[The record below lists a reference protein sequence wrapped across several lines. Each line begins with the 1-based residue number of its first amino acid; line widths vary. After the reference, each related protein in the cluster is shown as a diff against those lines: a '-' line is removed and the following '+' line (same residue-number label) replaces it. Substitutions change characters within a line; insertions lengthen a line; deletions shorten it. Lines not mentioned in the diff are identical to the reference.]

1 MEICKR
7 KLSPAQRK
15 RLTGALWSFCRA
27 VLLVG
32 LAFVVIYTVVYM
44 LVVSV
49 RDPKEMMNPAVTWIT
64 RTFTLENY
72 RYAVQFMDYGSS
84 FLRTFILTLGC
95 TLLQCFTCAV
105 TGYGFARFKFKGNG
119 ILFACALLTM
129 LVPTQTI
136 MLPQFIN
143 YVRFSNMAGIELIDT
158 PVPMMLNALLGM
170 GLKSGLFVYLSRQFY
185 KNLPKELEEAAYI
198 DGCGPIKAFF
208 KVALGSS
215 WGIILVIFLLSFVWY
230 WNDYYTTTL
239 FYSSAQPLSLELNI
253 LHSALITGRME
264 NGDPFTFSHVVVI
277 LESGA
282 ILFMAPVLL
291 LYAVLQKR
299 FTQSI
304 TDSAI
309 VG

>member
-1 MEICKR
+1 MNVSKINMTPAKR
-7 KLSPAQRK
+7 KRI
-15 RLTGALWSFCRA
+15 TGAAWGFCRA
-27 VLLVG
+27 VLLIG
-32 LAFVVIYTVVYM
+32 LAFVVLYTIVYM
-44 LVVSV
+44 LVVSF
-49 RDPKEMMNPAVTWIT
+49 RAPEEMMNPAVTWIT

-72 RYAVQFMDYGSS
+72 KYAVEYLEYGKAFLRS
-84 FLRTFILTLGC
+84 FLLTLGC

-136 MLPQFIN
+136 MMPQFIN
-143 YVRFSNMAGIELIDT
+143 YVRFSNMSGVELIDT
-158 PVPMMLNALLGM
+158 PIPMMLNAVLGM

-185 KNLPKELEEAAYI
+185 KNLPRELEEAANI
-198 DGCGPIKAFF
+198 DGCGPIAAFF
-208 KVALGSS
+208 RVALGSS
-215 WGIILVIFLLSFVWY
+215 WSIILVIFLLSFVWY
-230 WNDYYTTTL
+230 WNDFYTTTL
-239 FYSSAQPLSLELNI
+239 FYSSAQPLSLKLNI

-264 NGDPFTFSHVVVI
+264 GGLPFSFSHIVVI

-282 ILFMAPVLL
+282 ILFMAPVLI

>member
-1 MEICKR
+1 MNIKNINITPARKKR
-7 KLSPAQRK
+7 IMG
-15 RLTGALWSFCRA
+15 TLWSIFRA
-27 VLLVG
+27 ILLIG
-32 LAFVVIYTVVYM
+32 LSFVVLYTIVYM

-49 RDPKEMMNPAVTWIT
+49 RAPEEMMRPAVTWIT
-64 RTFTLENY
+64 RTFTLDNF
-72 RYAVQFMDYGSS
+72 RYAIEYMDYVAA
-84 FLRTFILTLGC
+84 FLRTFVLTLGC
-95 TLLQCFTCAV
+95 TLLQCFTCAI
-105 TGYGFARFKFKGNG
+105 TGYGFARFKFKGNK
-119 ILFACALLTM
+119 IFFACALLTM

-143 YVRFSNMAGIELIDT
+143 YVRFSNMTGVELIDT
-158 PVPMMLNALLGM
+158 PVPMMLNAVLGM

-215 WGIILVIFLLSFVWY
+215 WSIIIVIFLLSFVWY

-239 FYSSAQPLSLELNI
+239 FYSSAQPLSLKLNI
-253 LHSALITGRME
+253 LHSALITGRLE
-264 NGDPFTFSHVVVI
+264 DGSAFSFPHIVVI
-277 LESGA
+277 LESA
-282 ILFMAPVLL
+282 ALMFMAPVLI
-291 LYAVLQKR
+291 LYAVLQKK

>member
-1 MEICKR
+1 MTKTKI
-7 KLSPAQRK
+7 SPAQK
-15 RLTGALWSFCRA
+15 KKITGALWSFCRA

-32 LAFVVIYTVVYM
+32 LAFVVLYTIIYM
-44 LVVSV
+44 IVVSI
-49 RDPKEMMNPAVTWIT
+49 RSPEEMMNPAVTWIT

-72 RYAVQFMDYGSS
+72 RYAIEYMDYAAAFLRS
-84 FLRTFILTLGC
+84 FLLTLGC

-105 TGYGFARFKFKGNG
+105 TGYGFARFKFKGNNL
-119 ILFACALLTM
+119 LFACALLTM

-136 MLPQFIN
+136 MMPQFIN
-143 YVRFSNMAGIELIDT
+143 YVRFSNVSGVELIDT
-158 PVPMMLNALLGM
+158 PLPMMLNAVLGM

-185 KNLPKELEEAAYI
+185 KNLPKELEEAANI
-198 DGCGPIKAFF
+198 DGCGSIAAFF
-208 KVALGSS
+208 RVALGSS
-215 WGIILVIFLLSFVWY
+215 WSIILVIFLLSFVWY
-230 WNDYYTTTL
+230 WNDFYTTTL

-264 NGDPFTFSHVVVI
+264 GGEPFSFSHIVVI

-282 ILFMAPVLL
+282 LLFMAPVLI
-291 LYAVLQKR
+291 LYVVLQKR

>member
-1 MEICKR
+1 MRLSTK
-7 KLSPAQRK
+7 KLSPTGKK
-15 RLTGALWSFCRA
+15 RFSSAVWSFFRA
-27 VLLVG
+27 VLLIG
-32 LAFVVIYTVVYM
+32 LAFVVLYTVVYM
-44 LVVSV
+44 LVVSF

-72 RYAVQFMDYGSS
+72 HYAIKFLDYGSAFFRS
-84 FLRTFILTLGC
+84 FILTLGC

-136 MLPQFIN
+136 MMPQFIN
-143 YVRFSNMAGIELIDT
+143 YVRFSNVTGIELIDT
-158 PVPMMLNALLGM
+158 PLPMMLNAILGM
-170 GLKSGLFVYLSRQFY
+170 GLRSGLFVYLSRQFY

-215 WGIILVIFLLSFVWY
+215 WSIILVIFLLSFVWY
-230 WNDYYTTTL
+230 WNDYYTTTM
-239 FYSSAQPLSLELNI
+239 FYSSAKPLSLELSN
-253 LHSALITGRME
+253 LHSVLNTGRMD
-264 NGDPFTFSHVVVI
+264 NGDPFVFSHVVVI

-282 ILFMAPVLL
+282 LLFLAPVLI
-291 LYAVLQKR
+291 LYMVLQKR

>member
-1 MEICKR
+1 MNISAK
-7 KLSPAQRK
+7 KFTPAQKK
-15 RLTGALWSFCRA
+15 RFTGAVWSFCRA

-32 LAFVVIYTVVYM
+32 LAFVVLYTVVYM
-44 LVVSV
+44 LVVSF
-49 RDPKEMMNPAVTWIT
+49 RDKDEMLNPAVTWIT

-72 RYAVQFMDYGSS
+72 RYAIEYLEYGAS
-84 FLRTFILTLGC
+84 FLRSFLLTLGC
-95 TLLQCFTCAV
+95 TVLQSFTCAV

-119 ILFACALLTM
+119 VLFACALLTM

-136 MLPQFIN
+136 MMPQFIN
-143 YVRFSNMAGIELIDT
+143 YVRFSNISGIELIDT
-158 PVPMMLNALLGM
+158 PLPMMLNAFLGM
-170 GLKSGLFVYLSRQFY
+170 GLRSGLFVYLSRQFY

-198 DGCGPIKAFF
+198 DGCGPVKAFF
-208 KVALGSS
+208 KVALGNS
-215 WGIILVIFLLSFVWY
+215 WSIILVIFLLSFVWY

-239 FYSSAQPLSLELNI
+239 FYSSAKPLSLSLSNLHAALN
-253 LHSALITGRME
+253 TGRME
-264 NGDPFTFSHVVVI
+264 NGEPFVFSHVVTI

-282 ILFMAPVLL
+282 LLFLAPVLA
-291 LYAVLQKR
+291 LYAVLQKK